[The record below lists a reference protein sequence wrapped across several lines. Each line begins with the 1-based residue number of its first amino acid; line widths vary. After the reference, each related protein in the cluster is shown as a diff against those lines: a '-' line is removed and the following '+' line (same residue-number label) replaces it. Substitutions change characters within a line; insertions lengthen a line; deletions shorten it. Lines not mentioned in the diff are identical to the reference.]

1 MAAAKCRPDHG
12 TSSDSE
18 NAHTCSPA
26 PRSNKE
32 PTEEKNNA
40 GANPD
45 PETAAQKRKLPD
57 VPQKYP
63 EEIKKPRKVPPHVPP
78 NKTTPSG
85 NLPKVGLNQLIVV
98 SCERKQQVYCLLCSV
113 KLNSSSQFHLTS
125 SVHQYKYVKMKYP
138 EWSSKELEKQLN
150 HAVPLLAEV
159 EKTLPHTRSAQK
171 LEVEKNEYQKLG
183 ILADSLAVERV
194 KALVKQRDQQ
204 ASSSPTVDS
213 SERPC
218 HDVSSPCDISSS
230 GIPAFNEEMSDYA
243 DINQPEQENK
253 HQQQPSLD
261 HVSDMECIY
270 EDDPT
275 VAAGQSVR
283 GKSLD
288 EEDMQVDDGIQDEPD
303 TFLKTD
309 PQQLL
314 DQWMEAEDLADVVQE
329 ELISDAESL
338 LPVEVTPALQSS
350 ESETILKS
358 AEKVRAADSWR
369 HQGSCG
375 EDDHNLIQDRRQS
388 MKQQHWETDAA
399 SQESQK
405 AVECAKK
412 VSSEKVSSF
421 GMEVAAGQQ
430 NQSGLSHKGEPAPK
444 LCTQFEEHSASK
456 LKSTTSLGRKVRE
469 SSRLSI
475 YLKASRQ
482 DLGQVTGM
490 DSVWE
495 CQGILLKTFF
505 LCEICEK
512 MLSIQ
517 DICQHMV
524 SLDHQLRYLRRED
537 PRFLEMFW
545 LKDDLP
551 SDFKMVVL
559 KEVVQELS
567 KREQFHKVDA
577 QCILLESELHEFV
590 RTSPFSQALEIVKN
604 IFYLPTTA
612 GHQKNECHQNGQQT
626 ADLQSIQDCLP
637 TETLSAQAP
646 EKNQKSEMAGQ
657 NPEKSHAKEVSLT
670 EGSNVV
676 GSGRTSM
683 MDVNSS
689 STKTDHVVFPDTI
702 VGANVS
708 HLEPCS
714 TPAQQQ
720 EVKKA
725 ISQLKQNPCPLE
737 VKSSNPKVYPV
748 VPLSSTGVDLYQ
760 EPCSSSLQSHYKS
773 PVSQLEETIR
783 PLDLNA
789 SYSKANP
796 VVPSGSLKPSQETCG
811 GPPLQPEF
819 NPAVS
824 WLRRNSSSADVNSS
838 NSVADLVSSCSVNPS
853 QHTCSISTQHS
864 EFTLA
869 VPQLQSSDLAQVSE
883 SISNASP
890 NLNESIRDKLPPTKA
905 RPADVLMETLFT
917 TSSSLKDLMPA
928 KCIPVPTTHETGSSF
943 QSALVSSSVNPV
955 KGERSSSSKALAPA
969 DWKFVSSLI
978 SVLKQN
984 NYSRSASNNAE
995 SRDSMKVSC
1004 PLGEPKDSASVPTAD
1019 VSDPQGLQINI
1030 PQEVCRT
1037 VRNPEPNETGIG
1049 EQPIDT
1055 IITAR
1060 SNHIKHTCKGLTR
1073 TDANRHHQ
1081 VSFLSDPTPSPTDY
1095 MAASGCGN
1103 PYTQAAYLPSR
1114 HLGSAL
1120 TQGHFPLSTVSIY
1133 QECIYPSQIYPEH
1146 AVNPVSLHSFG
1157 YSLTAQMPPVWGNM
1171 EMQQYYSMMRR
1182 PQSDP

>member
-1 MAAAKCRPDHG
+1 MSCNEINQD
-12 TSSDSE
+12 
-18 NAHTCSPA
+18 
-26 PRSNKE
+26 PRSKS
-32 PTEEKNNA
+32 KDVA
-40 GANPD
+40 
-45 PETAAQKRKLPD
+45 ET
-57 VPQKYP
+57 
-63 EEIKKPRKVPPHVPP
+63 
-78 NKTTPSG
+78 
-85 NLPKVGLNQLIVV
+85 
-98 SCERKQQVYCLLCSV
+98 
-113 KLNSSSQFHLTS
+113 
-125 SVHQYKYVKMKYP
+125 
-138 EWSSKELEKQLN
+138 
-150 HAVPLLAEV
+150 PLLHQFKAHDNRSHR
-159 EKTLPHTRSAQK
+159 KITLLK
-171 LEVEKNEYQKLG
+171 
-183 ILADSLAVERV
+183 D
-194 KALVKQRDQQ
+194 
-204 ASSSPTVDS
+204 
-213 SERPC
+213 
-218 HDVSSPCDISSS
+218 
-230 GIPAFNEEMSDYA
+230 
-243 DINQPEQENK
+243 
-253 HQQQPSLD
+253 
-261 HVSDMECIY
+261 DME
-270 EDDPT
+270 
-275 VAAGQSVR
+275 
-283 GKSLD
+283 
-288 EEDMQVDDGIQDEPD
+288 
-303 TFLKTD
+303 
-309 PQQLL
+309 
-314 DQWMEAEDLADVVQE
+314 
-329 ELISDAESL
+329 
-338 LPVEVTPALQSS
+338 
-350 ESETILKS
+350 
-358 AEKVRAADSWR
+358 
-369 HQGSCG
+369 
-375 EDDHNLIQDRRQS
+375 
-388 MKQQHWETDAA
+388 QQHWESDAA

-430 NQSGLSHKGEPAPK
+430 NQSGLSHKGQPAPK
-444 LCTQFEEHSASK
+444 LCTQFKEHSASK

-512 MLSIQ
+512 MLSTQ

-577 QCILLESELHEFV
+577 QCILLGSELHEFV

-604 IFYLPTTA
+604 IFDIFYLPTTA
-612 GHQKNECHQNGQQT
+612 GHQKRQQT

-637 TETLSAQAP
+637 TQTLSAQAP
-646 EKNQKSEMAGQ
+646 EKNQKSETAGQ
-657 NPEKSHAKEVSLT
+657 NPEKSHAKEASLA

-676 GSGRTSM
+676 GSGRTSLR
-683 MDVNSS
+683 DVNSS

-737 VKSSNPKVYPV
+737 VKSSNAKVYPV
-748 VPLSSTGVDLYQ
+748 VPLSSTPGVNLHQ
-760 EPCSSSLQSHYKS
+760 EPCSSSLQSHYKL
-773 PVSQLEETIR
+773 PVSQLEETIS

-819 NPAVS
+819 KPAVS
-824 WLRRNSSSADVNSS
+824 RLRRNSSSADGNSS

-853 QHTCSISTQHS
+853 QQTCSISTQHS

-905 RPADVLMETLFT
+905 RPADVLMETLVT

-955 KGERSSSSKALAPA
+955 KGEGSSSSKALASA
-969 DWKFVSSLI
+969 DWKFVSNLI

-1004 PLGEPKDSASVPTAD
+1004 PLGEPKDSASVPNAD
-1019 VSDPQGLQINI
+1019 ASDPQGLQINV
-1030 PQEVCRT
+1030 PQEVCRI

-1049 EQPIDT
+1049 QLPIDT

-1060 SNHIKHTCKGLTR
+1060 SHHIKQTCKGQTR
-1073 TDANRHHQ
+1073 TDVNRHHQ

-1095 MAASGCGN
+1095 MAASGGSN
-1103 PYTQAAYLPSR
+1103 PYTQANYLPSG
-1114 HLGSAL
+1114 HLGSAP

-1133 QECIYPSQIYPEH
+1133 QECIYPSQSYPEQ

-1171 EMQQYYSMMRR
+1171 GMQQYYSMMRR